1 MLYFDNSATTK
12 VSEEVIADIVESLRN
27 DWVNPSSISTQ
38 GMEVKRK
45 VDEAR
50 KQIAEYIHAEPEEI
64 IFVASGSEA
73 NNLAIKGFL
82 EANKE
87 YKSIITTEIE
97 HPSVYNTCLNSKVNV
112 SYVPVYH
119 SGIVSINQF
128 EDMLNTDHLQFV
140 SIMMVNNEI
149 GTIQNIK
156 WLTEVAH
163 KYKAVIHTDATQAFG
178 KIHINVKALDVDL
191 MSVSLHKCGLPRGIG
206 FLYKK
211 KDIAL
216 SPIIHGGHQEMNFR
230 AGSENTAYIIAAGK
244 HVERMKI
251 KGYPTHKMTNY
262 LFNKIYDAVIKLH
275 PDFYINGVISPKD
288 MVPNILSFTFPGIN
302 AEALITL
309 LDMKD
314 IQVSTGSA
322 CSSGSP
328 EPSRVLTTIGLSN
341 KDALSTIRISINND
355 TTKEEC
361 DEFVRI
367 LVECLMSLKM
377 IE

>member
-27 DWVNPSSISTQ
+27 DWANPSSISTQ

-163 KYKAVIHTDATQAFG
+163 KYKAVI
-178 KIHINVKALDVDL
+178 
-191 MSVSLHKCGLPRGIG
+191 
-206 FLYKK
+206 
-211 KDIAL
+211 KDIDAL
-216 SPIIHGGHQEMNFR
+216 PKFLCLGSSNFSSFILKGFESPII
-230 AGSENTAYIIAAGK
+230 T
-244 HVERMKI
+244 
-251 KGYPTHKMTNY
+251 P
-262 LFNKIYDAVIKLH
+262 
-275 PDFYINGVISPKD
+275 
-288 MVPNILSFTFPGIN
+288 SFKFT
-302 AEALITL
+302 
-309 LDMKD
+309 
-314 IQVSTGSA
+314 
-322 CSSGSP
+322 
-328 EPSRVLTTIGLSN
+328 
-341 KDALSTIRISINND
+341 
-355 TTKEEC
+355 
-361 DEFVRI
+361 I
-367 LVECLMSLKM
+367 LVE
-377 IE
+377 